1 MCELEAGQAAM
12 TMKMTERLRDD
23 RGFTLVELLVTMS
36 ILSVV
41 MALVTG
47 SAIFLQGSINETD
60 QRFDDLG
67 QTRLAMDATTKWV
80 RSAITVERVRTGS
93 TTATYTQPF
102 LQARRSA
109 VELMANV
116 RLESGAGSGA
126 PKRVRLDIVNGDE
139 LREQVW
145 TGTIHSSGDWRQS
158 GLASSRVVARGLTNT
173 QLFTYFAEDGTA
185 LTPAGD
191 TDLSVAQREQVRRV
205 GIDFAVRQEP
215 NVDVPVSELRSQVTL
230 PNQLYFDTE
239 AQS

>member
-1 MCELEAGQAAM
+1 MIDQ
-12 TMKMTERLRDD
+12 LRDE

-47 SAIFLQGSINETD
+47 SAIFLQRSINETD
-60 QRFDDLG
+60 QRFDDLA

-80 RSAITVERVRTGS
+80 RSAITVERVRTAG
-93 TTATYTQPF
+93 TTTVIYTQPF

-116 RLESGAGSGA
+116 RLDSGAGAGA

-158 GLASSRVVARGLTNT
+158 GLASSRIIARGLTDT
-173 QLFTYFAEDGTA
+173 QMFTHFAEDGTS

-191 TDLSVAQREQVRRV
+191 TDLTVAQREQVRRV
-205 GIDFAVRQEP
+205 GIDIAVQQEP
-215 NVDVPVSELRSQVTL
+215 NVDVPVSELRSRVTL
-230 PNQLYFDTE
+230 PNQLYFDAE